1 METVIIATIVIVVVI
16 VLLIIVIS
24 FFLGHLMFTGGWFGN
39 ADYDHEALENGEN
52 HEKEC

>member
-1 METVIIATIVIVVVI
+1 METVIITTIVIVVVI

-39 ADYDHEALENGEN
+39 ADDDYKALEDGKN
-52 HEKEC
+52 HKKEC